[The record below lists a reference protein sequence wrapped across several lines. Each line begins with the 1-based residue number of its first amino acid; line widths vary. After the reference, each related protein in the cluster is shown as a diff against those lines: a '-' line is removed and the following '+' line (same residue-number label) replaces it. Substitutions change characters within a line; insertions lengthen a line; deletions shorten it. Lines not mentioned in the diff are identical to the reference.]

1 MMHRHLAISKHMKL
15 LALVFLAAFL
25 MSFSLNKAF
34 AAAVTLKTGMA
45 QKFMTVGKGSSRT
58 AYLHI
63 NLEGIALPDKKDRA
77 PVNVAIVIDKSGSM
91 SGRKLRQ
98 AKRAAIMALGLLD
111 RHDTI
116 SIVTYSSGVHVLVP
130 AMRLSDR
137 AMVERRIEDI
147 YSGGSTAL
155 YDGVRVGGE
164 QLEKYIDREHV
175 NRVILLSDGLANVGP
190 KSPSALAKLGYR
202 LIERGI
208 SVTTL
213 GLGTGHNEDLMTKLA
228 NVTDGNHAFVETAD
242 ELEKFF
248 ALELGDITS
257 VVAQDI
263 EIEIIIRPGIRAKR
277 TLWRKSSIK
286 GNIVRA
292 RINQVYGAQKK
303 DLTLELEIPSGTPLG
318 AYDVG
323 DVKITYKDMGAS
335 SKTVLREKVSLTLPR
350 STQEAEASIDK
361 DVMSRVVALQA
372 IEKNKAAMKLRDQG
386 KVKAARQLYRANSA
400 YLKGQAARLASPS
413 LAKQAVQAEGYSN
426 NLDKEKWRKYRKK
439 QKHDSRS
446 TGAYSKY

>member
-1 MMHRHLAISKHMKL
+1 MVYPHLFLTRYLKFLTLFL
-15 LALVFLAAFL
+15 LAGFLLSVTF
-25 MSFSLNKAF
+25 NKAF

-45 QKFMTVGKGSSRT
+45 QKFMTIGKGAGRT

-63 NLEGIALPDKKDRA
+63 NLEGIAPPDNRDRA

-91 SGRKLRQ
+91 SGRKIKQ

-111 RHDTI
+111 SQDTI
-116 SIVTYSSGVHVLVP
+116 SIVAYSSRVDILVP
-130 AMRLSDR
+130 AMRLRDR
-137 AMVERRIEDI
+137 AMVERRIEEI

-164 QLEKYIDREHV
+164 QLERYLDREHV

-190 KSPSALAKLGYR
+190 KSPSALAELGYK

-213 GLGTGHNEDLMTKLA
+213 GLGMGYNEDLMTRLA

-242 ELEKFF
+242 ELERFF

-263 EIEIIIRPGIRAKR
+263 EIEIIIRPGIRPRR
-277 TLWRKSSIK
+277 TLWRKSTIK

-303 DLTLELEIPSGTPLG
+303 DLTLELELPSGVTIG
-318 AYDVG
+318 AYDIG
-323 DVKITYKDMGAS
+323 EVKVTYKDMGA
-335 SKTVLREKVSLTLPR
+335 KNRTVLRDKVALTLTR

-372 IEKNKAAMKLRDQG
+372 IEKNKAAMKLRDEG
-386 KVKAARQLYRANSA
+386 KIKAARQLYQANSA

-413 LAKQAVQAEGYSN
+413 LAKQAAQADDYSN
-426 NLDKEKWRKYRKK
+426 NLEKEKWRKYRKK
-439 QKHDSRS
+439 QKHESRS
-446 TGAYSKY
+446 TGAFSKY